1 MGALN
6 KKQIRYGFTL
16 LELLIVIG
24 IITILAAA
32 LYVALNPGARLRDSR
47 DSRRMLDVK
56 AIVSAI
62 KIDQVDNGG
71 SYFPTLNPS
80 PNPTVG
86 TIYQITSVPTSA
98 VWNAPGVL
106 CNQNC
111 TAFVTVATN
120 CVNFDSSSTF
130 DLTDEGYLSS
140 IPISPTPPGVTP
152 AWAAPY
158 SGYWIRKNTNGTVTV
173 GACSGEGQTISISQ

>member
-6 KKQIRYGFTL
+6 KRQNREAFTL

-24 IITILAAA
+24 IIAILAAA

-47 DSRRMLDVK
+47 DARRLIDVK
-56 AIVSAI
+56 AIISAI

-71 SYFPTLNPS
+71 SYFPTLNAS
-80 PNPTVG
+80 PPTVG

-98 VWNAPGVL
+98 VWNAPGAL
-106 CNQNC
+106 CNRNC
-111 TAFVTVATN
+111 TAFVTAVAN
-120 CVNFDSSSTF
+120 CVNFDSSSIY

-152 AWAAPY
+152 LWAAPY

-173 GACSGEGQTISISQ
+173 GACSGEGQTISLSE